1 VPLPLR
7 PHAVQWLRLQ
17 EVLTGT
23 RVVGHER
30 VVVGSFSGHLDR
42 QGAKASAEPG
52 QILTQQRAVLRGE
65 IGDLAPIK
73 SGDWIQHGDQLWLVV
88 SEPVIHD
95 AEPTLAHAEVEVQS
109 A

>member
-1 VPLPLR
+1 MPLPLR

-17 EVLTGT
+17 EVLAGT

-30 VVVGSFSGHLDR
+30 VVMGTFSGHLDPNWPR
-42 QGAKASAEPG
+42 ASAEPG
-52 QILTQQRAVLRGE
+52 QVLTQQRAVLRGE

-88 SEPVIHD
+88 SEPIIHD
-95 AEPTLAHAEVEVQS
+95 AEPTLAHAEVELQS